1 MPISNKYF
9 IKLLDKNGINFF
21 TGVPDSLLKGFCSC
35 IDENLPSESNIVA
48 ANEGNA
54 LAIAAGYY
62 LSTGKIP
69 LVYMQNSGFGNAVNP
84 LLSLC
89 DSEVY
94 SIPSILLIGWRGEPG
109 IVDEPQHVKQG
120 MIQLS
125 LLEAMKIPYKIISK
139 NEKELDEKVKWCITN
154 SLKESKPYAILVKKG
169 TFNNYKTNTT
179 LFDKGEQTRE
189 ESLIIIL
196 DSLPKDTIVVSTTG
210 KTSREIFELRE
221 QRGEQHSNDFLT
233 VGSMGHCSSIALGV
247 ALQKPKMKVV
257 CIDGDGSLLM
267 HLGAISTISRYK
279 PQNFYYLLLNNFV
292 HESVGGQKTA
302 AENLS
307 FPDMLK
313 SMGFLKIYSESEA
326 VKLKLVLKEIFDS
339 KGPNFLEVII
349 KEGSRKNLGRPDVKP
364 KKSKEAFMEFV
375 LNNN

>member
-1 MPISNKYF
+1 MSISNKYF
-9 IKLLDKNGINFF
+9 IKLLDENGINFF

-69 LVYMQNSGFGNAVNP
+69 LVYMQNSGFGNLVNP

-109 IVDEPQHVKQG
+109 IIDEPQHIKQG
-120 MIQLS
+120 KIQLS
-125 LLEAMKIPYKIISK
+125 LLDSMSIPYKIISK
-139 NEKELDEKVKWCITN
+139 NDKEVEKKVEWCVTN
-154 SLKESKPYAILVKKG
+154 AIKDSKPYAILVKKG
-169 TFNNYKTNTT
+169 TFDNYRVNKKLVN
-179 LFDKGEQTRE
+179 KGKHTRE
-189 ESLIIIL
+189 ESLKIIL
-196 DSLPKDTIVVSTTG
+196 DSLPKDSVIISTTG

-247 ALQKPKMKVV
+247 ALQKPKIKVV

-267 HLGAISTISRYK
+267 HLGAVSTISRYK
-279 PQNFYYLLLNNFV
+279 PPNFYYILLNNFT

-302 AENLS
+302 ADNIS

-313 SMGFLKIYSESEA
+313 SMGFLKIYSESED
-326 VKLKLVLKEIFDS
+326 LKIKYALKEIFDS
-339 KGPNFLEVII
+339 KGPNFVEVII
-349 KEGSRKNLGRPDVKP
+349 KEGSRKNLGRPSVKP
-364 KKSKEAFMEFV
+364 KESKEAFMDFI
-375 LNNN
+375 LNKN